1 MQIRPI
7 LKQLNIRPRKSWGQ
21 NFLIND
27 KVAQKIISFCDLNI
41 NDVVLE
47 IGPGLGS
54 LTRYLVETSEKV
66 IAVEIDKKI
75 SAYLKQEFIAR
86 GNIDIVCRDI
96 LKFDLKGYL
105 NKNKIADKTVE
116 DNNRIKIV
124 GNLPY
129 YITSPII
136 EYLIKN
142 RADISSV
149 IIMVQKEV
157 ANRLSAKPGTKDYGS
172 LSCFVQFYADVKKIF
187 TIRPSGFHPRPD
199 VDSTVLEIK
208 FLKKPAYSLE
218 NEDNLFEIIRA
229 GFNQRRKQILNAL
242 LNNLKIVKMTRLE
255 LEQILIKADIDPAA
269 RAEVLSL
276 ADFVRLAKILTEP

>member
-54 LTRYLVETSEKV
+54 LTRYLIETSGRV

-75 SAYLKQEFIAR
+75 SAYLKQEFAEQN
-86 GNIDIVCRDI
+86 NIDIVCRDI

-105 NKNKIADKTVE
+105 NKNKIVDKTVE

-172 LSCFVQFYADVKKIF
+172 LSCFVQFYADVKKIL
-187 TIRPSGFHPRPD
+187 TIRPSGFHPCPD
-199 VDSTVLEIK
+199 VDSTVLAINFFE
-208 FLKKPAYSLE
+208 KPAYSLD
-218 NEDNLFEIIRA
+218 NEENLFKIIRA
-229 GFNQRRKQILNAL
+229 GFNQRRKQILKAL

>member
-1 MQIRPI
+1 MRIRPI

-41 NDVVLE
+41 NDVILE

-105 NKNKIADKTVE
+105 NKNK
-116 DNNRIKIV
+116 KI
-124 GNLPY
+124 G
-129 YITSPII
+129 
-136 EYLIKN
+136 
-142 RADISSV
+142 RAHV
-149 IIMVQKEV
+149 
-157 ANRLSAKPGTKDYGS
+157 
-172 LSCFVQFYADVKKIF
+172 
-187 TIRPSGFHPRPD
+187 
-199 VDSTVLEIK
+199 
-208 FLKKPAYSLE
+208 
-218 NEDNLFEIIRA
+218 
-229 GFNQRRKQILNAL
+229 
-242 LNNLKIVKMTRLE
+242 
-255 LEQILIKADIDPAA
+255 
-269 RAEVLSL
+269 
-276 ADFVRLAKILTEP
+276 